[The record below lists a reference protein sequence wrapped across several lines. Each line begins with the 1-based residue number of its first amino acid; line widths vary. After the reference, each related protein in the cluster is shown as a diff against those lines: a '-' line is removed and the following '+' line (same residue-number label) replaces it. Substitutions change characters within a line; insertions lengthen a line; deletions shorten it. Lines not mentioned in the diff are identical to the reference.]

1 MPAKAQVYEATPQIK
16 NRILVALT
24 KQEYRRLLPGLKF
37 VELPSGRVLCEA
49 GERID
54 YTYFMNNGMTSL
66 VAVTENGSSVEVGTK
81 KANCRRS
88 DKTPASAGNSITNI
102 RGNCERTRHSEVV

>member
-24 KQEYRRLLPGLKF
+24 KPEYRRLLSDLKF
-37 VELPSGRVLCEA
+37 VELPSAKVLYEA

-54 YTYFMNNGMTSL
+54 YAYFTNNGMTSL
-66 VAVTENGSSVEVGTK
+66 VAVTKNGSSVEAGVK
-81 KANCRRS
+81 SKLWAIRDNSCQRR
-88 DKTPASAGNSITNI
+88 IT
-102 RGNCERTRHSEVV
+102 SQL

>member
-24 KQEYRRLLPGLKF
+24 KPEYRRLLPDLKF
-37 VELPSGRVLCEA
+37 VELPSAKVLYEA

-54 YTYFMNNGMTSL
+54 YAYFMNNGMTSL
-66 VAVTENGSSVEVGTK
+66 VAVTENGWSVEVAVK
-81 KANCRRS
+81 SKL
-88 DKTPASAGNSITNI
+88 
-102 RGNCERTRHSEVV
+102 

>member
-24 KQEYRRLLPGLKF
+24 KPEYRRLLPDLKF
-37 VELPSGRVLCEA
+37 VELPSGKVLYEA

-54 YTYFMNNGMTSL
+54 HAYFMNNGVTSL
-66 VAVTENGSSVEVGTK
+66 VAVTKNGSSVEVGVK
-81 KANCRRS
+81 SKL
-88 DKTPASAGNSITNI
+88 
-102 RGNCERTRHSEVV
+102 

>member
-24 KQEYRRLLPGLKF
+24 KPEYRRLLPDLKF
-37 VELPSGRVLCEA
+37 VELPSGKVLYEA

-54 YTYFMNNGMTSL
+54 YACFMNNGMTSL
-66 VAVTENGSSVEVGTK
+66 VAVTVDGSSVEVGVK
-81 KANCRRS
+81 KQTVG
-88 DKTPASAGNSITNI
+88 DPIKPLPAQ
-102 RGNCERTRHSEVV
+102 E